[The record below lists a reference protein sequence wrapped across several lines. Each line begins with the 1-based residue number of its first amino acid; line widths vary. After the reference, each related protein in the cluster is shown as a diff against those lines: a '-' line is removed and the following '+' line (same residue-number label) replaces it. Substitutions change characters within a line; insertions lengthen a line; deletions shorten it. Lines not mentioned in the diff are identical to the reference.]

1 VPFDCPCTVPVSA
14 LSNKTF
20 SCFEPED
27 SDLMTELE
35 KVRAA

>member
-1 VPFDCPCTVPVSA
+1 VRVSV
-14 LSNKTF
+14 LSSKTF

-27 SDLMTELE
+27 SSLMVELM